1 MVTEVQCKQADMD
14 SRVNDGIYSDLGVMD
29 YEEDRVRPK
38 RYITS
43 LRSRFLYF
51 NAFLLFNLTFSST
64 FAGGGIRH
72 HELVENYS
80 RSGSNCW
87 QFWELSLK

>member
-14 SRVNDGIYSDLGVMD
+14 TRGNDGIYSDLGVMD

-38 RYITS
+38 RYTT

-51 NAFLLFNLTFSST
+51 KAFLLFNLTFAST

-72 HELVENYS
+72 HELVV
-80 RSGSNCW
+80 
-87 QFWELSLK
+87 ELFTY